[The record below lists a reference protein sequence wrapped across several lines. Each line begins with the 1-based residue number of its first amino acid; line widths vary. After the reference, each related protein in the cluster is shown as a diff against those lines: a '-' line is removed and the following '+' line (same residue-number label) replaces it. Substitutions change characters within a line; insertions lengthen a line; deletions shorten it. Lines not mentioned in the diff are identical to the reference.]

1 MHIMN
6 GTHLTSLSEMIAL
19 HLDCRANLPGC
30 YQHECI
36 RPPPRYDLAAGN
48 SLQNLSGS
56 LHICRH
62 QLSLWTRLGGTLSR
76 LEMQESVTQ
85 AQAERPSGI
94 SMLSRVVKAEQG
106 VSAGL
111 L

>member
-48 SLQNLSGS
+48 SLQNLSGA
-56 LHICRH
+56 C
-62 QLSLWTRLGGTLSR
+62 TY
-76 LEMQESVTQ
+76 
-85 AQAERPSGI
+85 AGI
-94 SMLSRVVKAEQG
+94 SCHFGHDLAVH
-106 VSAGL
+106 
-111 L
+111 